1 MLIKELQKIGLSDKE
16 SKVYLATLGLGKA
29 SVQTIAAKAGVNRAT
44 TYSVLGTLKEKGL
57 CSTFQKGKKTFFVVS
72 SPEYLKEIFEIKKIE
87 IEEKQKALD
96 VMLPELSAIFT
107 NQKQDPVI
115 RYFEGKQ
122 GMLNCVNEYI
132 ADKKANEMEPVRMI
146 YNKDLL
152 DQTFTAEEREKYKKI
167 RLGNRVRSKVL
178 YTNETGELPD
188 TPDGKRLR
196 IPTDKFPITCD
207 IGMRGDKIR
216 IASLG
221 KRLSAVLITDK
232 EIVNTLKSLFDLAWE
247 AAAARKQQSNE
258 AQKH

>member
-16 SKVYLATLGLGKA
+16 SKVYLAALGLGKA

-96 VMLPELSAIFT
+96 VMLPELSAIYT
-107 NQKQDPVI
+107 NQKQDPII

-122 GMLNCVNEYI
+122 GMLNCVIEYLSG
-132 ADKKANEMEPVRMI
+132 KASELEPARMI

-178 YTNETGELPD
+178 YNNQAGELPD
-188 TPDGKRLR
+188 TPDGQRLR
-196 IPTDKFPITCD
+196 ISGDKFPITCD

-232 EIVNTLKSLFDLAWE
+232 EIVSTLKSLFDLAFE
-247 AAAARKQQSNE
+247 AAQARKQQSTE
-258 AQKH
+258 EQKH

>member
-16 SKVYLATLGLGKA
+16 AKVYLAVLGLGKS

-72 SPEYLKEIFEIKKIE
+72 APDYLKEIFEIKKVE
-87 IEEKQKALD
+87 IEEKQKALE
-96 VMLPELSAIFT
+96 VMLPELSAIYT

-122 GMLNCVNEYI
+122 GMLNCVSEYLSG
-132 ADKKANEMEPVRMI
+132 KASELEPARMI

-167 RLGNRVRSKVL
+167 RLGNRIQSKVL
-178 YTNETGELPD
+178 YNNQAGELPE
-188 TPDGKRLR
+188 TLDGQRRR
-196 IPTDKFPITCD
+196 ISADKFPITCD

-247 AAAARKQQSNE
+247 AAKG
-258 AQKH
+258 KV

>member
-16 SKVYLATLGLGKA
+16 SKVYLAALGLGKA

-44 TYSVLGTLKEKGL
+44 TYSVLATLKEKGL

-96 VMLPELSAIFT
+96 VMLPELSAIYT
-107 NQKQDPVI
+107 NQKQDPII

-122 GMLNCVNEYI
+122 GMLNCVIEYLSG
-132 ADKKANEMEPVRMI
+132 KASELEPARMI

-152 DQTFTAEEREKYKKI
+152 DQTFTEEEREKYKKI
-167 RLGNRVRSKVL
+167 RLGNKVRSKVL
-178 YTNETGELPD
+178 YTNEAGELSD
-188 TPDGKRLR
+188 TPDGQRLR
-196 IPTDKFPITCD
+196 IPTDKFPVTCD

-247 AAAARKQQSNE
+247 AAVARKQRSNE

>member
-16 SKVYLATLGLGKA
+16 AKVYLAVLSFGKS

-57 CSTFQKGKKTFFVVS
+57 CSTFQKVKKTFYVVS
-72 SPEYLKEIFEIKKIE
+72 SPEYLKEIFEIKKVE
-87 IEEKQKALD
+87 IEEKQKALEI
-96 VMLPELSAIFT
+96 MLPELSAIYM

-122 GMLNCVNEYI
+122 GMLNCVKELSSKSN
-132 ADKKANEMEPVRMI
+132 DVEPLRMI

-152 DQTFTAEEREKYKKI
+152 DQTFTAEEREKYRKI

-178 YTNETGELPD
+178 YTNQAGELPE
-188 TPDGKRLR
+188 TPDGQRRR
-196 IPTDKFPITCD
+196 ISSDKFPITCD
-207 IGMRGDKIR
+207 IGMRGDKVR
-216 IASLG
+216 SASLG

-247 AAAARKQQSNE
+247 AAK
-258 AQKH
+258 KTI